1 MTDDDIPP
9 LLPLD
14 QQPPITDQQAL
25 FTYWRALMGPL
36 GFSRPRL
43 WLSFISAEDRPTPLL
58 TQIDELPEFP
68 DDEPLLANLMY
79 VAKRVIDDQVE
90 GGSLAVLLS
99 RPGGA
104 QLTASD
110 RAWARGLTAASDFA
124 GLPMRPVHLAT
135 DESVRVFALD
145 DLLGP
150 DAA

>member
-1 MTDDDIPP
+1 MHRDDIPP

-14 QQPPITDQQAL
+14 RQPPITDPHAL

-36 GFSRPRL
+36 GFSRPLL
-43 WLSFISAEDRPTPLL
+43 WLCFISADDRPTTFL

-68 DDEPLLANLMY
+68 DDEPLLTNLMY
-79 VAKRVIDDQVE
+79 VARKILDEEVD

-99 RPGGA
+99 RPG
-104 QLTASD
+104 TAGMTDSD
-110 RAWARGLTAASDFA
+110 RAWARGLNAACQTA
-124 GLPMRPVHLAT
+124 GVPMRPVHLAT
-135 DESVRVFALD
+135 DEAVRVFALD